1 MLPLAVGLL
10 GAAFERLALRRVHR
24 HGHVAELLF
33 TFGLSFVVLELVQL
47 VWGRSSVDYRVPQL
61 LEGPIA
67 TVFGI
72 AFPAY
77 RAFMMLVS
85 LAMLAALAWLL
96 ARTRTGL
103 LIRAALTHPHMVQAL
118 GHDLPKI
125 HMGVFGGGCAL
136 AGLAGA
142 AGYYYVIQPRMTA
155 PTAVKVPSSAATT
168 DAAAASQTQLA
179 AVIPEFKLADSD
191 GTLRSLKDDWKG
203 KALIVNFWA
212 TWCAPCRR
220 EIPLLNQ
227 LAADRAKDNFQ
238 VVGIA
243 IDFRDKVLAYA
254 QEMQIDY
261 PMLIGEQDAL
271 DAAAAFG
278 VDAVGLPF
286 TIFTDTSG
294 RVIAL
299 HMGELTADEADLILS
314 AVADV
319 NSGQTDPAQARQAIA
334 TALAALPPTTEQ
346 KSGG

>member
-1 MLPLAVGLL
+1 MNRRSLIVLA
-10 GAAFERLALRRVHR
+10 
-24 HGHVAELLF
+24 
-33 TFGLSFVVLELVQL
+33 
-47 VWGRSSVDYRVPQL
+47 
-61 LEGPIA
+61 
-67 TVFGI
+67 
-72 AFPAY
+72 
-77 RAFMMLVS
+77 
-85 LAMLAALAWLL
+85 
-96 ARTRTGL
+96 
-103 LIRAALTHPHMVQAL
+103 
-118 GHDLPKI
+118 
-125 HMGVFGGGCAL
+125 AL

-142 AGYYYVIQPRMTA
+142 AGYYYVIKPRATSPAAVEVPA
-155 PTAVKVPSSAATT
+155 PAATT
-168 DAAAASQTQLA
+168 TDPATTQKTQLA

-227 LAADRAKDNFQ
+227 LAADRARDNFQ

-243 IDFRDKVLAYA
+243 IDFRDKVLEYA
-254 QEMQIDY
+254 KEMPIDY

-299 HMGELTADEADLILS
+299 HMGELTADEADLILG
-314 AVADV
+314 AVSDV
-319 NSGQTDPAQARQAIA
+319 NAGRTDPAQARQAIA
-334 TALAALPPTTEQ
+334 AALAALPPTTEQ

>member
-1 MLPLAVGLL
+1 MN
-10 GAAFERLALRRVHR
+10 RRT
-24 HGHVAELLF
+24 LIL
-33 TFGLSFVVLELVQL
+33 
-47 VWGRSSVDYRVPQL
+47 
-61 LEGPIA
+61 IA
-67 TVFGI
+67 
-72 AFPAY
+72 
-77 RAFMMLVS
+77 
-85 LAMLAALAWLL
+85 
-96 ARTRTGL
+96 
-103 LIRAALTHPHMVQAL
+103 
-118 GHDLPKI
+118 
-125 HMGVFGGGCAL
+125 AL

-155 PTAVKVPSSAATT
+155 PTAFEVPSSAATT
-168 DAAAASQTQLA
+168 DAAAAPQTQLA
-179 AVIPEFKLADSD
+179 AVIPEFKLADRD

-203 KALIVNFWA
+203 KALIINFWA

-227 LAADRAKDNFQ
+227 LAADRARDNFQ

-254 QEMQIDY
+254 REMQIDY

-299 HMGELTADEADLILS
+299 HMVELTAAEADLILR
-314 AVADV
+314 AVSEV
-319 NSGQTDPAQARQAIA
+319 NAGRTDPAQARQAIA
-334 TALAALPPTTEQ
+334 AALASPNSTPTKRSNMAASSSDIFSSNPASTGQ
-346 KSGG
+346 PGNAAAKSGLSKSRRSASDTMTESALATWLNAS

>member
-1 MLPLAVGLL
+1 MN
-10 GAAFERLALRRVHR
+10 RRT
-24 HGHVAELLF
+24 LI
-33 TFGLSFVVLELVQL
+33 VL
-47 VWGRSSVDYRVPQL
+47 
-61 LEGPIA
+61 
-67 TVFGI
+67 T
-72 AFPAY
+72 
-77 RAFMMLVS
+77 
-85 LAMLAALAWLL
+85 
-96 ARTRTGL
+96 
-103 LIRAALTHPHMVQAL
+103 
-118 GHDLPKI
+118 
-125 HMGVFGGGCAL
+125 AL

-142 AGYYYVIQPRMTA
+142 VGYDFVIRPRMT
-155 PTAVKVPSSAATT
+155 PPVAVEVPSSAATT
-168 DAAAASQTQLA
+168 TDPAAAPKTQLA

-254 QEMQIDY
+254 QEMRIDY

-299 HMGELTADEADLILS
+299 HMGELTADEADLILG
-314 AVADV
+314 AVSEV
-319 NSGQTDPAQARQAIA
+319 NSGQIDPAQARQAIA
-334 TALAALPPTTEQ
+334 LALAALPPATEQ

>member
-1 MLPLAVGLL
+1 MN
-10 GAAFERLALRRVHR
+10 RRS
-24 HGHVAELLF
+24 LIL
-33 TFGLSFVVLELVQL
+33 
-47 VWGRSSVDYRVPQL
+47 
-61 LEGPIA
+61 IA
-67 TVFGI
+67 
-72 AFPAY
+72 
-77 RAFMMLVS
+77 
-85 LAMLAALAWLL
+85 
-96 ARTRTGL
+96 
-103 LIRAALTHPHMVQAL
+103 
-118 GHDLPKI
+118 
-125 HMGVFGGGCAL
+125 AL

-142 AGYYYVIQPRMTA
+142 AGYYHVIKPRATNPAAVEVPAPA
-155 PTAVKVPSSAATT
+155 PTTT
-168 DAAAASQTQLA
+168 DPATPQKLQLA

-191 GTLRSLKDDWKG
+191 GTLRSLKDDWQG

-227 LAADRAKDNFQ
+227 LAAGRAKDNFQ

-243 IDFRDKVLAYA
+243 IDFRDKVLEYA
-254 QEMQIDY
+254 KEMRIDY

-299 HMGELTADEADLILS
+299 HMGELTADEADLILG
-314 AVADV
+314 AVSDV
-319 NSGQTDPAQARQAIA
+319 NAGRTDPAQARQAIA
-334 TALAALPPTTEQ
+334 AALAALPPATER

>member
-1 MLPLAVGLL
+1 MN
-10 GAAFERLALRRVHR
+10 RRT
-24 HGHVAELLF
+24 LIL
-33 TFGLSFVVLELVQL
+33 
-47 VWGRSSVDYRVPQL
+47 
-61 LEGPIA
+61 IA
-67 TVFGI
+67 
-72 AFPAY
+72 
-77 RAFMMLVS
+77 
-85 LAMLAALAWLL
+85 
-96 ARTRTGL
+96 
-103 LIRAALTHPHMVQAL
+103 
-118 GHDLPKI
+118 
-125 HMGVFGGGCAL
+125 AL

-155 PTAVKVPSSAATT
+155 PTAFEVPSSAATT
-168 DAAAASQTQLA
+168 DAAAAPQTQLA

-203 KALIVNFWA
+203 KALIINFWA

-227 LAADRAKDNFQ
+227 LAADRARDNFQ

-254 QEMQIDY
+254 KEMQIGY

>member
-1 MLPLAVGLL
+1 MN
-10 GAAFERLALRRVHR
+10 RRTLIL
-24 HGHVAELLF
+24 VA
-33 TFGLSFVVLELVQL
+33 
-47 VWGRSSVDYRVPQL
+47 
-61 LEGPIA
+61 
-67 TVFGI
+67 
-72 AFPAY
+72 
-77 RAFMMLVS
+77 
-85 LAMLAALAWLL
+85 
-96 ARTRTGL
+96 
-103 LIRAALTHPHMVQAL
+103 
-118 GHDLPKI
+118 
-125 HMGVFGGGCAL
+125 AL

-142 AGYYYVIQPRMTA
+142 AGYYYVIQPRMTTPATVEA
-155 PTAVKVPSSAATT
+155 PSPASTTPDPMAAPKTP
-168 DAAAASQTQLA
+168 LA

-227 LAADRAKDNFQ
+227 LAADRARDNFQ

-254 QEMQIDY
+254 REMQIDY

-314 AVADV
+314 AVSEV
-319 NSGQTDPAQARQAIA
+319 NAGQTDPAQARQAIA
-334 TALAALPPTTEQ
+334 AALAALPPTTEQ

>member
-1 MLPLAVGLL
+1 MN
-10 GAAFERLALRRVHR
+10 RRSLIV
-24 HGHVAELLF
+24 
-33 TFGLSFVVLELVQL
+33 
-47 VWGRSSVDYRVPQL
+47 
-61 LEGPIA
+61 IA
-67 TVFGI
+67 
-72 AFPAY
+72 
-77 RAFMMLVS
+77 
-85 LAMLAALAWLL
+85 
-96 ARTRTGL
+96 
-103 LIRAALTHPHMVQAL
+103 
-118 GHDLPKI
+118 
-125 HMGVFGGGCAL
+125 AL

-142 AGYYYVIQPRMTA
+142 AGYYFVIKPRSTA
-155 PTAVKVPSSAATT
+155 SAAVEALSPAATT
-168 DAAAASQTQLA
+168 IDPAAAPTTQLA

-191 GTLRSLKDDWKG
+191 GTLRSLQDDWKG

-254 QEMQIDY
+254 KEMRIDY

-271 DAAAAFG
+271 DVAAAFG

-294 RVIAL
+294 RVVAL
-299 HMGELTADEADLILS
+299 HMGELTAAEADLILS
-314 AVADV
+314 AVSDV
-319 NSGQTDPAQARQAIA
+319 NAGHTDPAGARQAIA
-334 TALAALPPTTEQ
+334 TALAALPPATEQ

>member
-1 MLPLAVGLL
+1 MNRRTLML
-10 GAAFERLALRRVHR
+10 
-24 HGHVAELLF
+24 
-33 TFGLSFVVLELVQL
+33 
-47 VWGRSSVDYRVPQL
+47 
-61 LEGPIA
+61 
-67 TVFGI
+67 
-72 AFPAY
+72 
-77 RAFMMLVS
+77 
-85 LAMLAALAWLL
+85 LAALA
-96 ARTRTGL
+96 GL
-103 LIRAALTHPHMVQAL
+103 T
-118 GHDLPKI
+118 
-125 HMGVFGGGCAL
+125 
-136 AGLAGA
+136 GA
-142 AGYYYVIQPRMTA
+142 AGYYFVIKPRVA
-155 PTAVKVPSSAATT
+155 ALAASQVPTPAATT
-168 DAAAASQTQLA
+168 TDPATAPKTQLA

-254 QEMQIDY
+254 REMQIDY

>member
-1 MLPLAVGLL
+1 MNRRTLIVLA
-10 GAAFERLALRRVHR
+10 
-24 HGHVAELLF
+24 
-33 TFGLSFVVLELVQL
+33 
-47 VWGRSSVDYRVPQL
+47 
-61 LEGPIA
+61 
-67 TVFGI
+67 
-72 AFPAY
+72 
-77 RAFMMLVS
+77 
-85 LAMLAALAWLL
+85 
-96 ARTRTGL
+96 
-103 LIRAALTHPHMVQAL
+103 
-118 GHDLPKI
+118 
-125 HMGVFGGGCAL
+125 AL

-142 AGYYYVIQPRMTA
+142 AGYYLVIRPRIT
-155 PTAVKVPSSAATT
+155 PPVAVEVPSSSATT
-168 DAAAASQTQLA
+168 DAAAASQTELA
-179 AVIPEFKLADSD
+179 TVIPEFRLADSD

-299 HMGELTADEADLILS
+299 HMGELTAVEADLILGAVS
-314 AVADV
+314 AV
-319 NSGQTDPAQARQAIA
+319 NSGQIDPAQARQSIA
-334 TALAALPPTTEQ
+334 TALAALPPATEQ